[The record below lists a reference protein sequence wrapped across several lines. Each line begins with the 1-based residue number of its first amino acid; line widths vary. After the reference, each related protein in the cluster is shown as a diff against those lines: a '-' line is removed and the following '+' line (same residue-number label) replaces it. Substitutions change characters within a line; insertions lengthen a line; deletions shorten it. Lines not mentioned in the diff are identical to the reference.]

1 MSWYLGFDCATK
13 TFAFSLSYIDTAL
26 FNVDVACEI
35 ATLVKMQD
43 KVLPEHYS
51 LVTNKALQYIE
62 KIRNYIIIED
72 GETVDLVPDKKD
84 IGNEITTIERVKALT
99 KYVKTRI
106 PTRENM
112 VVIIE
117 NQMGEKANLISAALI
132 SLYADYEIIMVSPVL
147 KNSLCFSN
155 ESRYSNFSS
164 KYSTSYLANKAH
176 AVALFKDIKKI
187 FVCKIKDDKSHVADS
202 FLQVYAYLL
211 KLKGATLRVVPLKTP
226 QQKLMNIV

>member
-211 KLKGATLRVVPLKTP
+211 RGPRCAWSP
-226 QQKLMNIV
+226 